1 MRSALQHG
9 LTSAFVSLMLV
20 SMPLAAGE
28 VSAAAAVAPIEPV
41 RDLDSVVVS
50 GVLPG
55 PGMWKVSKG
64 EHAMWVLGTQSP
76 LPKKM
81 EWRAREVEAVLAE
94 AEEVLQ
100 SGGVSVGSEGLGFF
114 GKLAL
119 LPSLI
124 GVRKNP
130 DGAELKGL
138 VSPDEYAK
146 WQELKQRYIGRDNG
160 IESWRPLFAA
170 MRLYEEAIEDA
181 GLANSGVVWPV
192 IEAAIKQRKLKI
204 TMPMLKV
211 EVPNP
216 KAALREFKA
225 ERLADLDCF
234 SKTLRQL
241 EPDLVTMRSRANAWA
256 VGDIAALR
264 GLPLGDQKQ
273 VCMDAALS
281 SGVVRKYGPADVKAA
296 MRAKWLE
303 AAEQA
308 LQRNRVTFALLP
320 MSELLRDDG
329 YLSVLRQRGYQ
340 VIAPDEDDATAPGLE
355 AAGVADAAG

>member
-9 LTSAFVSLMLV
+9 LTSAFVVLMLA
-20 SMPLAAGE
+20 SMPLTAGE
-28 VSAAAAVAPIEPV
+28 VSAAAVVAPIEPV

-55 PGMWKVSKG
+55 PGLWKVSKG
-64 EHAMWVLGTQSP
+64 EHTMWVLGTQSP

-81 EWRAREVEAVLAE
+81 QWRAREVEAVLAE
-94 AEEVLQ
+94 SEEVLR

-114 GKLAL
+114 GRLAL

-124 GVRKNP
+124 GVRKSP
-130 DGAELKGL
+130 DGAELKAL
-138 VSPDEYAK
+138 VPPAEYAQ
-146 WQELKQRYIGRDNG
+146 WLELKQRYIGRDNG

-170 MRLYEEAIEDA
+170 MRLYQEAIDDA
-181 GLANSGVVWPV
+181 GLVESGAVWPV
-192 IEAAIKQRKLKI
+192 VEAAIKQRKLKV
-204 TMPMLKV
+204 TVPMLKV

-216 KAALREFKA
+216 KLALREFKT

-234 SKTLRQL
+234 SKTLRHL
-241 EPDLVTMRSRANAWA
+241 EPDLATMRSRANAWA

-264 GLPLGDQKQ
+264 GLPTGDQQ
-273 VCMDAALS
+273 QACVEAALNA
-281 SGVVRKYGPADVKAA
+281 GVVRKYGPADAVAA
-296 MRAKWLE
+296 IRAKWLE

-329 YLSVLRQRGYQ
+329 YLTGLRQRGYQ
-340 VIAPDEDDATAPGLE
+340 VVAPDEGEAEAPGLD
-355 AAGVADAAG
+355 AASAADAAG